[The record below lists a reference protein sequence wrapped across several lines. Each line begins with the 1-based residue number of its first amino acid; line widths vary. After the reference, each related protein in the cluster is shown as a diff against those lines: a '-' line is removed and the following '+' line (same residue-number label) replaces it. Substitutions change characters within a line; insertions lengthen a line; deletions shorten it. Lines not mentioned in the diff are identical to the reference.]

1 MALLMIIWNRYYIQD
16 DASVDKNTVAPT
28 TMAKETKK
36 KRPVTVREQYNLAF
50 TLFKAMA
57 VTLSGLTAAQF
68 QEKLELFLEIHDKM
82 NK

>member
-28 TMAKETKK
+28 TMAKKTKRK
-36 KRPVTVREQYNLAF
+36 HPVTVREQYNLAF